1 MKPVN
6 CERVATGLRFVG
18 ESLWGSVSRS
28 VSFLLAALVPDVHP
42 GLPFFICIRLVAL
55 ISIALSGKPTDGTRF
70 ENRSFMAVFNNR
82 SVLTE
87 GNAGL

>member
-42 GLPFFICIRLVAL
+42 GLPFFICIRLVTG
-55 ISIALSGKPTDGTRF
+55 ALSGEPTDGTRF

-82 SVLTE
+82 SILTE